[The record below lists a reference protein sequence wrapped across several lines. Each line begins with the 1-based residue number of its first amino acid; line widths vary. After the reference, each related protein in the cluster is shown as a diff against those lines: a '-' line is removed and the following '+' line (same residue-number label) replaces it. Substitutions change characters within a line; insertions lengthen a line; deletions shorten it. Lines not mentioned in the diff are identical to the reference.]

1 MRFLFD
7 LDSPIMQIIS
17 RFCDIVILNIV
28 FLLTCIPIFTIGA
41 ANTALYDV
49 VFRMDTD
56 REGKLLATYFRSFRE
71 NFRQSTVLWLALLL
85 FGLATYMNMTR
96 FSILGNNAYLL
107 GYGLFIVSMLVL
119 VLEVF
124 LFSYSFP
131 LLSLFRNSTRQTAMN
146 ALLLAIGN
154 LPRTLVVAVINCFP
168 WVLLMVNFYAFMQ
181 LGFIWLAMYFAAA
194 AYFNSRVL
202 MKVFGKLIP

>member
-7 LDSPIMQIIS
+7 LDSPIMQFIS

-28 FLLTCIPIFTIGA
+28 FLITCIPIFTIGA

-49 VFRMDTD
+49 VFRMDTN

-71 NFRQSTVLWLALLL
+71 NFRQSTVLWLILLL
-85 FGLATYMNMTR
+85 FGVATYLNMTR
-96 FSILGNNAYLL
+96 FSVLGENSYLL
-107 GYGLFIVSMLVL
+107 GYGLFIVSMVVL
-119 VLEVF
+119 LLEVF

-131 LLSLFRNSTRQTAMN
+131 LLSRFRNSTRQTVIN

-154 LPRTLVVAVINCFP
+154 LPRTVVVAVINCFP
-168 WVLLMVNFYAFMQ
+168 WVLLIMNFYAFMQ
-181 LGFIWLAMYFAAA
+181 LGFIWLAMYFSAA

-202 MKVFGKLIP
+202 KKVFDNLVP

>member
-7 LDSPIMQIIS
+7 PESQIMQILS
-17 RFCDIVILNIV
+17 RFCDIVILNLV

-56 REGKLLATYFRSFRE
+56 REGKMLPTYFRSFRE
-71 NFRQSTVLWLALLL
+71 NFRQSTLVWLALLL
-85 FGLATYMNMTR
+85 FGVATYVNMTR
-96 FSILGNNAYLL
+96 FSVLGENSYLL

-131 LLSLFRNSTRQTAMN
+131 LLSRFRNSTRQTAIN

-154 LPRTLVVAVINCFP
+154 LPRTVVVAVINCFP
-168 WVLLMVNFYAFMQ
+168 WVLLIMNFYAFMQ

-202 MKVFGKLIP
+202 KKIFDNLVP

>member
-28 FLLTCIPIFTIGA
+28 FLITCIPIFTIGA

-56 REGKLLATYFRSFRE
+56 REGKLLATYFLSFKE
-71 NFRQSTVLWLALLL
+71 NFRQSTALWLLMLL
-85 FGLATYMNMTR
+85 FGAATYVNMTR
-96 FSILGNNAYLL
+96 FSILGEKAWLL
-107 GYGLFIVSMLVL
+107 GYGLFILSMMVL
-119 VLEVF
+119 VVEVF

-131 LLSLFRNSTRQTAMN
+131 LLSRFRNSTRRTASN

-154 LPRTLVVAVINCFP
+154 LPRTLVVCVINCFP
-168 WVLLMVNFYAFMQ
+168 WALLIMNFYAFMQ
-181 LGFIWLAMYFAAA
+181 IGFIWLTAYFAAA
-194 AYFNSRVL
+194 AYFNSRIL
-202 MKVFGKLIP
+202 MKIFSKLIG